1 MRDVPPAAARPPIAL
16 PHPIRL
22 RPSALPVTAVPPTTA
37 PVGVPARPIRPLRQF
52 VVKLHSRCNLACD
65 YCYVYRHADQGW
77 RAQPTV
83 MAPGTVDALARR
95 IGEHAR
101 RHALPRVSLTLHGGE
116 PLLAGPDRVTH
127 LVTAVRAALPAG
139 TEADVTV
146 QSNGTLIDDAFLE
159 VAHRLRIGIGVSLD
173 GGPVAHDRHRRYA
186 DGRPSFAEV
195 AGALHRLGS
204 PEHRAVYAG
213 LLCTVDTGNDPVAT
227 YEELLGFAPPQIDL
241 LLPHGN
247 WSAPPPGR
255 DPASAATPYADWLVA
270 VFDRWYGAP
279 RRETGIRL
287 FESLISLLLGGPSR
301 SEALGM
307 TSADAVT
314 VETDGSMEGSDA
326 LKSSA
331 PGAAA
336 TGLTVSDHT
345 FDEAAAHPVIAGQRR
360 TPEALAAGC
369 RRCPVVAVC
378 GGGLH
383 AHRFAGPVRPNDHAL
398 VQGFR
403 NPSVYCADLY
413 RLIRHVRGRITADL
427 DATTTG

>member
-1 MRDVPPAAARPPIAL
+1 MRDVPPAAARPSIAL
-16 PHPIRL
+16 PHPA
-22 RPSALPVTAVPPTTA
+22 RPREPVTPPPGPP
-37 PVGVPARPIRPLRQF
+37 PVGVPPAQSVRPLRQF

-95 IGEHAR
+95 IGEHAH

-116 PLLAGPDRVTH
+116 PLLAGPRRVTH

-139 TEADVTV
+139 AVADVTV
-146 QSNGTLIDDAFLE
+146 QTNGTLVDDAFLG
-159 VAHRLRIGIGVSLD
+159 VAHRLGIGIGVSLD
-173 GGPVAHDRHRRYA
+173 GGRAAHDRHRRYA

-195 AGALHRLGS
+195 AAVLHRLGS
-204 PEHRAVYAG
+204 PEHQAVYAG
-213 LLCTVDTGNDPVAT
+213 LLCTVDTDNDPVAT

-255 DPASAATPYADWLVA
+255 DPDSAVTPYADWLVT

-307 TSADAVT
+307 TPADAVT
-314 VETDGSMEGSDA
+314 VETDGSLEASDA

-360 TPEALAAGC
+360 GRDALAAAC
-369 RRCPVVAVC
+369 RRCPVVAAC

-383 AHRFAGPVRPNDHAL
+383 AHRFAGPLHPGDHGI

-403 NPSVYCADLY
+403 NRSVYCADLY

>member
-1 MRDVPPAAARPPIAL
+1 MRGVPPAAPQPPIAL
-16 PHPIRL
+16 PHP
-22 RPSALPVTAVPPTTA
+22 VTPRQPVPP
-37 PVGVPARPIRPLRQF
+37 PAGHAVRPLRQF

-95 IGEHAR
+95 IGEHAH

-116 PLLAGPDRVTH
+116 PLLAGPGRITH

-139 TEADVTV
+139 TVADVTV
-146 QSNGTLIDDAFLE
+146 QTNGTLVDDAFLE
-159 VAHRLRIGIGVSLD
+159 LAHRLRIGIGVSLD
-173 GGPVAHDRHRRYA
+173 GGRAAHDRHRRYA
-186 DGRPSFAEV
+186 DGRASYAEV
-195 AGALHRLGS
+195 AGVLHRLAAG
-204 PEHRAVYAG
+204 HRSVYAG

-227 YEELLGFAPPQIDL
+227 YEELLRFAPPQIDL

-247 WSAPPPGR
+247 WSAPPPRR

-314 VETDGSMEGSDA
+314 VETDGSLEASDA
-326 LKSSA
+326 LKSA
-331 PGAAA
+331 AHGVAA
-336 TGLTVSDHT
+336 TGLTVLDHT
-345 FDEAAAHPVIAGQRR
+345 LDEVAAHPVLTAQGR
-360 TPEALAAGC
+360 TAEALAAGC
-369 RRCPVVAVC
+369 RRCPVLAVC

-383 AHRFAGPVRPNDHAL
+383 AHRFSRLDHL
-398 VQGFR
+398 GDNGIVQGFR
-403 NPSVYCADLY
+403 NPSVYCPDLY
-413 RLIRHVRGRITADL
+413 RLIRHVRGRIAADL